1 MAKQI
6 LVVDDDDG
14 VREIIQLSLEMAAG
28 WTVVTANC
36 GQEGIAIAKSHP
48 PDLILLDVM
57 MPDEDGIEV
66 FNQLQSDP
74 LTQPIPTILLTA
86 KARMSE
92 RQEFMKIGV
101 MGIIT
106 KPFKARELTQQINQM
121 VGW

>member
-1 MAKQI
+1 MTKRI

-14 VREIIQLSLEMAAG
+14 VREIIQLSLEVAAG
-28 WTVVTANC
+28 WDVLTADC
-36 GQEGIAIAKSHP
+36 GQAGVAIAKAQN

-57 MPDEDGIEV
+57 MPDEDGITI
-66 FNQLQSDP
+66 FHQLQDDP
-74 LTQPIPTILLTA
+74 LTQSIPTILLTA

-101 MGIIT
+101 MGIII
-106 KPFKARELTQQINQM
+106 KPFQARQLVQQIQQM

>member
-28 WTVVTANC
+28 WTVVTATC

>member
-28 WTVVTANC
+28 WTVVTATC
-36 GQEGIAIAKSHP
+36 GQEGIAIAKSHA

>member
-28 WTVVTANC
+28 WTVVTATC
-36 GQEGIAIAKSHP
+36 GQEGLASAKSHS

-66 FNQLQSDP
+66 FNRLQSDP